1 MDLGLHLCAVL
12 SCPRCPLSTVPWSF
26 VQLSSAGISASAYL
40 PRCHVRGPLSPWQK
54 TLLLLRAFRWPQKL
68 HFSCRHCLA
77 LCPFLLRLLRIWAL
91 ELRSPVAF
99 APMTNGLCCM
109 YFPHGGFI
117 ATGCVCL
124 LREAPGKPAWEHE
137 LVFQGGEHVGLL
149 QAQTFGADCAFF
161 SARRRVFAQSLF
173 GSRCRTRDGH
183 VQFWTAPRVLSSL
196 KHLCR
201 KALRT
206 FLTTY
211 QVLALPIPRKL
222 KEFLTYRTF

>member
-1 MDLGLHLCAVL
+1 MSAAGSSRRNQPEGAGWFPSLGSECGCCTLRMFWGNFLTSLCAVL
-12 SCPRCPLSTVPWSF
+12 
-26 VQLSSAGISASAYL
+26 G
-40 PRCHVRGPLSPWQK
+40 
-54 TLLLLRAFRWPQKL
+54 RWM
-68 HFSCRHCLA
+68 LA
-77 LCPFLLRLLRIWAL
+77 
-91 ELRSPVAF
+91 
-99 APMTNGLCCM
+99 
-109 YFPHGGFI
+109 
-117 ATGCVCL
+117 
-124 LREAPGKPAWEHE
+124 
-137 LVFQGGEHVGLL
+137 QG
-149 QAQTFGADCAFF
+149 
-161 SARRRVFAQSLF
+161 LF

>member
-1 MDLGLHLCAVL
+1 MSWFSRVG
-12 SCPRCPLSTVPWSF
+12 STW
-26 VQLSSAGISASAYL
+26 G
-40 PRCHVRGPLSPWQK
+40 CCK
-54 TLLLLRAFRWPQKL
+54 LR
-68 HFSCRHCLA
+68 
-77 LCPFLLRLLRIWAL
+77 
-91 ELRSPVAF
+91 
-99 APMTNGLCCM
+99 
-109 YFPHGGFI
+109 
-117 ATGCVCL
+117 
-124 LREAPGKPAWEHE
+124 
-137 LVFQGGEHVGLL
+137 
-149 QAQTFGADCAFF
+149 TFGADCAFF

>member
-1 MDLGLHLCAVL
+1 MRSGE
-12 SCPRCPLSTVPWSF
+12 PRGFLLAAGAAWMRAWHRVP
-26 VQLSSAGISASAYL
+26 
-40 PRCHVRGPLSPWQK
+40 
-54 TLLLLRAFRWPQKL
+54 
-68 HFSCRHCLA
+68 
-77 LCPFLLRLLRIWAL
+77 PFLLRLLRIWAL

-117 ATGCVCL
+117 ATGCVCGRGKRRNTGCFL
-124 LREAPGKPAWEHE
+124 L
-137 LVFQGGEHVGLL
+137 LL
-149 QAQTFGADCAFF
+149 QLGVRSANSGLPWRCRLVSWAGERVVAANLGYFGVTELSRAALPCAHG
-161 SARRRVFAQSLF
+161 SF

>member
-117 ATGCVCL
+117 ATG
-124 LREAPGKPAWEHE
+124 
-137 LVFQGGEHVGLL
+137 
-149 QAQTFGADCAFF
+149 
-161 SARRRVFAQSLF
+161 
-173 GSRCRTRDGH
+173 TRDGH

>member
-1 MDLGLHLCAVL
+1 MCVQVA
-12 SCPRCPLSTVPWSF
+12 PEASF
-26 VQLSSAGISASAYL
+26 QLQAL
-40 PRCHVRGPLSPWQK
+40 PDVVSP
-54 TLLLLRAFRWPQKL
+54 P
-68 HFSCRHCLA
+68 C
-77 LCPFLLRLLRIWAL
+77 LLRLLRIWAL

-117 ATGCVCL
+117 ATGCVYL
-124 LREAPGKPAWEHE
+124 LRGAPGETSLRVQAGFPA
-137 LVFQGGEHVGLL
+137 QGASVVAARSGYLGVTLSLCTMLGRWML
-149 QAQTFGADCAFF
+149 AQG
-161 SARRRVFAQSLF
+161 LF